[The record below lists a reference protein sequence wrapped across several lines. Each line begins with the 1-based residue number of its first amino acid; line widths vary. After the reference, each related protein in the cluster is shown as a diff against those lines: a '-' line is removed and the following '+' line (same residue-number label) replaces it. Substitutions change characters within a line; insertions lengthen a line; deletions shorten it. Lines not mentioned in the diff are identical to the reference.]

1 MNKLLIIGILL
12 FLAGIAAYYFIDTSD
27 HGIWIGALMGAGGIL
42 MISGI
47 SKKFG

>member
-1 MNKLLIIGILL
+1 MNKLLIIGVLL
-12 FLAGIAAYYFIDTSD
+12 LLAGIAAYYFIDTSD

-42 MISGI
+42 IISGI